1 MKNKITLY
9 NPQAEV
15 EVLSACIFN
24 PYVLE
29 YVRELLSDDLFSDYK
44 CIKAYQII
52 KQLEAEGKQPEL
64 VEIGMRLKAENINI
78 SEFYADT
85 DSSTLTEQRIYVLKD
100 LAIRRKL
107 SALLFK
113 GQTMVDDT
121 TITIDDL
128 QKLFGEFDDVLTQRE
143 GAESHSFGS
152 VLTRLMN
159 NVALRKENK
168 GEQGIMTGLHIFD
181 SRYGWHG
188 GDLVIIGG
196 ETSMGKSTLATTIA
210 ANMALNGIPVAYY
223 SMEMSAKQLVA
234 RIIARRTEI
243 SSSTSLY
250 ARLSDTEYNNI
261 YDKSAGISNLPIY
274 FDEKNKTSFVRI
286 CNSARKMVKRYK
298 VRVIFIDYL
307 QILANGKDNNREEFL
322 ADMSRDL
329 KRLATET
336 NTAVVALSQFNR
348 AGLLRGSGQIEEAS
362 DIVAEIKRTETK
374 PNQAVIKLKKGR
386 NIGVGKENLKFNGT
400 LSYFS
405 DFEDGDPDAPYAEKK
420 EELPF

>member
-121 TITIDDL
+121 TITIDNL
-128 QKLFGEFDDVLTQRE
+128 QKLFGEFDDLWGQGTRE
-143 GAESHSFGS
+143 F
-152 VLTRLMN
+152 T
-159 NVALRKENK
+159 
-168 GEQGIMTGLHIFD
+168 
-181 SRYGWHG
+181 
-188 GDLVIIGG
+188 
-196 ETSMGKSTLATTIA
+196 
-210 ANMALNGIPVAYY
+210 
-223 SMEMSAKQLVA
+223 
-234 RIIARRTEI
+234 
-243 SSSTSLY
+243 
-250 ARLSDTEYNNI
+250 
-261 YDKSAGISNLPIY
+261 
-274 FDEKNKTSFVRI
+274 
-286 CNSARKMVKRYK
+286 
-298 VRVIFIDYL
+298 
-307 QILANGKDNNREEFL
+307 
-322 ADMSRDL
+322 
-329 KRLATET
+329 
-336 NTAVVALSQFNR
+336 
-348 AGLLRGSGQIEEAS
+348 
-362 DIVAEIKRTETK
+362 
-374 PNQAVIKLKKGR
+374 
-386 NIGVGKENLKFNGT
+386 
-400 LSYFS
+400 
-405 DFEDGDPDAPYAEKK
+405 
-420 EELPF
+420 